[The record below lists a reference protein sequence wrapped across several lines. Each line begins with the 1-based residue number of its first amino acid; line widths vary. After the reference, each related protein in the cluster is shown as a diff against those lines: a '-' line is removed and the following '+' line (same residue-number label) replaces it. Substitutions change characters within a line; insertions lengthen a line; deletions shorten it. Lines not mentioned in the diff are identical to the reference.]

1 MSIESRYD
9 SEFSTTINND
19 ILSMLNGFLEQTD
32 GVFKY
37 LIIDSR
43 EPGVFDAVGYD
54 DNKEIIDIDISE
66 FEQTILSDIIFAR
79 EFLNSSDR
87 VIIITRLGDPDSNK
101 EIGNIENIF
110 LAEKSLEQYL
120 SFSEED
126 KLIFLDNF

>member
-9 SEFSTTINND
+9 SEFSTTINKNM
-19 ILSMLNGFLEQTD
+19 LSMLNSFLDQTN

-37 LIIDSR
+37 LIIDSK
-43 EPGVFDAVGYD
+43 EPGIFDIVGYD
-54 DNKEIIDIDISE
+54 YDKEILDIDISE
-66 FEQTILSDIIFAR
+66 FEQTILADIISGR

-87 VIIITRLGDPDSNK
+87 VILITRLGDPDSKN

-110 LAEKSLEQYL
+110 LSHKSLEQYL

-126 KLIFLDNF
+126 KLIFLDEF